1 MNLLLPLGLLGLLTL
16 PIILVLHLL
25 RNRREL
31 LTISSLRLWYG
42 LQQKKQ
48 GRLPRNIPLTWMLLL
63 QVLAAGALSLALAR
77 PVLSFLLV
85 EPRQTIFILD
95 TTTSMTAVEN
105 SLDPGAQAGASRFA
119 RARQVI
125 QSQLESM
132 NEADTVAVITL
143 NARPEVLM
151 TGKGAQ
157 KADLLAA
164 LNQLV
169 PGGTGLD
176 LGAALTL
183 ANSLVDPVHQSEIT
197 VLTDGLF
204 LPEDQDLPAV
214 LAPVSWQLVSNPAE
228 AGGVDNQALLNVS
241 SRTLPDGR
249 HRLFVRVVN
258 YSQAPVE
265 RNLRVLVDRNLFQRV
280 TVQLEP
286 QGEVS
291 RIWTLPAWA
300 EAATIEIVEPDAL
313 LLDNRADILLQETA
327 RLSVLLVSD
336 TPEVMGRAL
345 EVQPGVSL
353 TVESPEILAGEPS
366 DLAARLAEFDLTV
379 FEGLSFELT
388 TWPRGNLWVIN
399 PPLGHPLLPAQNF
412 VRNLRPNPVTGSA
425 LLTGVDLSG
434 GYFSRAPQ
442 VSLPAW
448 AEPDL
453 TGFPAGG
460 AAGEE
465 YPLIFHG
472 SIDNSRLV
480 VWAFDLAESNLPA
493 RLALPLMTANTLSS
507 LVSPALPQVVPL
519 GEPISISGNFSIDT
533 PAGRR
538 LFLASN
544 EAGHSGN
551 FQETRQPGL
560 YRVYNENNVL
570 VAGFAVQAGSAFESN
585 LLAPVNP
592 DRLRLTYIARQGE
605 TGSDVTQQEFWHW
618 LAGLALLMITL
629 EGWLAWRR

>member
-1 MNLLLPLGLLGLLTL
+1 MNLLVPLGLLGLLTL
-16 PIILVLHLL
+16 PVILVLHLL

-31 LTISSLRLWYG
+31 LPISSLRLWYG

-48 GRLPRNIPLTWMLLL
+48 GRLPRSIPLTWMLLL
-63 QVLAAGALSLALAR
+63 QVLVVGALSLALAR

-105 SLDPGAQAGASRFA
+105 GPDLGAPAGPSHFA

-125 QSQLESM
+125 QSQLELM
-132 NEADTVAVITL
+132 NEADTIALITL
-143 NARPEVLM
+143 NARPEVVM
-151 TGKGAQ
+151 AGEGAQ
-157 KADLLAA
+157 KAGLLAV
-164 LNQLV
+164 LNELV

-176 LGAALTL
+176 LAAALTL
-183 ANSLVDPVHQSEIT
+183 ANGQVDPDHQTEIF
-197 VLTDGLF
+197 VLTDGHF
-204 LPEDQDLPAV
+204 LPEDQALPAM
-214 LAPVSWQLVSNPAE
+214 LAPVTWQLASNQ
-228 AGGVDNQALLNVS
+228 AGASSVDNQALLNVS

-249 HRLFVRVVN
+249 HRLFARVVN

-265 RNLRVLVDRNLFQRV
+265 RSLRVLVDRNLFQSA

-286 QGEVS
+286 EAEVS

-300 EAATIEIVEPDAL
+300 ETAAIEIVEPDVL
-313 LLDNRADILLQETA
+313 LLDNRADVLLRETA
-327 RLSVLLVSD
+327 WLNVLLVSD
-336 TPEVMGRAL
+336 TPEIMARAL
-345 EVQPGVSL
+345 EAQPGVML
-353 TVESPEILAGEPS
+353 TVESPGLLAGEPS
-366 DLAARLAEFDLTV
+366 NLAARLAEFDLTV

-412 VRNLRPNPVTGSA
+412 VRNLRPNPASGSA
-425 LLTGVDLSG
+425 LLAGVDLSG

-448 AEPDL
+448 AEQDL
-453 TGFPAGG
+453 GGFPADG

-465 YPLIFHG
+465 HPLIFHG
-472 SIDNSRLV
+472 SVDNSRLV

-507 LVSPALPQVVPL
+507 LVAPALPQVVPL
-519 GEPISISGNFSIDT
+519 GEPVAISGNFSVDT

-538 LFLASN
+538 LFLASS
-544 EAGHSGN
+544 EAGHPGN

-560 YRVYNENNVL
+560 YRVYNDNNVL

-585 LLAPVNP
+585 LLDPINP
-592 DRLRLTYIARQGE
+592 DRLRLAYIARQDE
-605 TGSDVTQQEFWHW
+605 TGSDMTQQEFWPW
-618 LAGLALLMITL
+618 LAGLALLVITL